1 MKKLKEL
8 LEKNW
13 FAYTFAAC
21 VAVLLYVILTHFSGI
36 GSFFAA
42 FKDVISPVIC
52 GAVMAY
58 LMNPVCKYFEKSFL
72 RKIKKDRIR
81 HIISVILTVALVV
94 LLIALLF
101 IALIPS
107 LVQSATVLISNIPT
121 YIENL
126 EKNLDKMSDTLSRI
140 GINVNDIEK
149 SVEMSFTDFISGIP
163 ENMGTIFSTS
173 VSVGSSLF
181 NLVIG
186 FILAVYFIAD
196 KENFKNSIR
205 RIRHAILTDKKYASH
220 TAFWKKCHEILIR
233 YLGFDI
239 LDGIIVGVVNAIFM
253 VIAGIPYVPLI
264 SVIVGVTNLI
274 PTFGPM
280 IGAAIG
286 AMILVL
292 ADPMQALIF
301 LIFTLV
307 LQLLDGYV
315 LKPKLFGGSL
325 GVPAAWVLISIVVGG
340 KLFSVAGIVLAI
352 PFAAIVV
359 FAYEELFMPLLLE
372 HKAKKEKIESTE
384 ENEEED

>member
-8 LEKNW
+8 LEKKW

-21 VAVLLYVILTHFSGI
+21 IAVVLYVTLTHFSGI
-36 GSFFAA
+36 GDFFSA
-42 FKDVISPVIC
+42 FKDVVSPVFC
-52 GAVMAY
+52 GMVMAY
-58 LMNPVCKYFEKSFL
+58 LMNPVCKFFEKSIL

-81 HIISVILTVALVV
+81 HIIAVILTVALVV
-94 LLIALLF
+94 LLVALLF

-107 LVQSATVLISNIPT
+107 LVQSVSVLISNIPVYLT
-121 YIENL
+121 NL
-126 EKNLDKMSDTLSRI
+126 ESNLDKLSENLSKF
-140 GINVNDIEK
+140 GINVNDIER
-149 SVEMSFTDFISGIP
+149 SVEKSFTDFISGIP
-163 ENMGTIFSTS
+163 ENMGTVFSTS

-196 KENFKNSIR
+196 KENFKSSIR
-205 RIRHAILTDKKYASH
+205 RIRHALLTDKKYASH

-233 YLGFDI
+233 YIGFDV
-239 LDGIIVGVVNAIFM
+239 LDGVIVGVINAIFM
-253 VIAGIPYVPLI
+253 VIAGMPYVPLI
-264 SVIVGVTNLI
+264 SVMVGVTNLV

-286 AMILVL
+286 AFILVL
-292 ADPMQALIF
+292 ADPMMALIF

-307 LQLLDGYV
+307 LQLVDGYV

-340 KLFSVAGIVLAI
+340 KLFGVAGIILAI

-359 FAYEELFMPLLLE
+359 FTYEELFMPLLLE
-372 HKAKKEKIESTE
+372 HKAKKEKIEAV
-384 ENEEED
+384 EEESGED

>member
-8 LEKNW
+8 LEKKW

-21 VAVLLYVILTHFSGI
+21 IAVILYVTLTHFSGI
-36 GSFFAA
+36 GDFFSA
-42 FKDVISPVIC
+42 FKDVVSPVFC
-52 GAVMAY
+52 GMVMAY
-58 LMNPVCKYFEKSFL
+58 LMNPVCKFFEKSIL

-81 HIISVILTVALVV
+81 HIIAVILTVTLVV
-94 LLIALLF
+94 LLVALLF

-107 LVQSATVLISNIPT
+107 LVQSVSVLISNIPVYLT
-121 YIENL
+121 NL
-126 EKNLDKMSDTLSRI
+126 ESNLDKLSENLSKF
-140 GINVNDIEK
+140 GINVNDIER
-149 SVEMSFTDFISGIP
+149 SVEKSFTDFISGIP
-163 ENMGTIFSTS
+163 ENMGTVFSTS

-196 KENFKNSIR
+196 KENFKSSIR
-205 RIRHAILTDKKYASH
+205 RIRHALLTDKKYASH

-233 YLGFDI
+233 YIGFDV
-239 LDGIIVGVVNAIFM
+239 LDGVIVGVINAIFM
-253 VIAGIPYVPLI
+253 VIAGMPYVPLI
-264 SVIVGVTNLI
+264 SVMVGVTNLV

-286 AMILVL
+286 AFILVL
-292 ADPMQALIF
+292 ADPMMALIF

-307 LQLLDGYV
+307 LQLVDGYV

-340 KLFSVAGIVLAI
+340 KLFGVAGIILAI

-359 FAYEELFMPLLLE
+359 FTYEELFMPLLLE
-372 HKAKKEKIESTE
+372 HKAKKEKIEAVE
-384 ENEEED
+384 EKSEEG